1 MDFKEDYKN
10 YVGQRYNIIP
20 STLKNNNK
28 IKTVK
33 DFLNNIITKGCVNK
47 RDKNF
52 VNMLTNGLEKRKKFI
67 QDYEFF
73 EDNMYVY
80 RIAIYGNHTLEY
92 CQTIF
97 VQKISKYLHYNTLS
111 NKHIHYDLQGI
122 NDLMNRTDIK
132 PIKQEKFET
141 YNKKYFS
148 LKKDL
153 YNLKHKYDKYKA
165 SSKKYIDKNMSI
177 EIEIS
182 ENNIN
187 ADINEIIN
195 KRLKTIDKLF
205 LNSLMSNKNKW
216 ILIFINKEAL
226 YIKINDIKGGN
237 IVLYDKAIVFD
248 HIDHKEITLL
258 KNSSIIINEFFTFK
272 KEEQQEL
279 DKIYNEIIKM
289 KNGND

>member
-10 YVGQRYNIIP
+10 YVGKRYNITP
-20 STLKNNNK
+20 SALKNNNK

-33 DFLNNIITKGCVNK
+33 DFLNDIITKGSVNK
-47 RDKNF
+47 KDKNF
-52 VNMLTNGLEKRKKFI
+52 VKMLINGLEKRKKFI

-80 RIAIYGNHTLEY
+80 RIVMYDNFTLEY
-92 CQTIF
+92 CHTIF

-132 PIKQEKFET
+132 PIKQEKFEN
-141 YNKKYFS
+141 YRRRYVDFKKV
-148 LKKDL
+148 L
-153 YNLKHKYDKYKA
+153 YDLKHKYDKYQA

-205 LNSLMSNKNKW
+205 LNDLMSNKNKW

-226 YIKINDIKGGN
+226 YIKINDIKCGN
-237 IVLYDKAIVFD
+237 VVLYDKAIVID
-248 HIDHKEITLL
+248 HIAHKEITLL

-279 DKIYNEIIKM
+279 DKIYNEIIEM
-289 KNGND
+289 KNGNE